1 MALAIKDLIDWL
13 DNRSE
18 KTMLPE
24 GVMEDLKVTV
34 SDMGMSDEG
43 RALFLSLIK
52 DYENLSSE
60 LQDQIAYTE
69 ALADV
74 DPMLQIA
81 TRRNMMSI
89 IIKEWEGAKR
99 YHNAASIIMFRLD
112 QVLAL
117 EDRNPTL
124 IKLAKLI
131 KSRTR
136 MTDTLGRLDEDRF
149 ILVVPTTNNI
159 QATWLSGK
167 LREAI
172 EESLEVDGM
181 AVTCSFGVADSDAS
195 MHPEDWLKITEV
207 ALEKAYTEGGDQVVD
222 FESLPEYMN

>member
-1 MALAIKDLIDWL
+1 LEDLIL
-13 DNRSE
+13 I
-18 KTMLPE
+18 
-24 GVMEDLKVTV
+24 V
-34 SDMGMSDEG
+34 SDIGVSDEG

-52 DYENLSSE
+52 DYEKVSAE
-60 LQDQIAYTE
+60 LQDQIAYTQ

-81 TRRNMMSI
+81 TRSSMMSI

-112 QVLAL
+112 QELAM
-117 EDRNPTL
+117 EDRSPVL

-149 ILVVPTTNNI
+149 ILVVPTTNNV

-172 EESLEVDGM
+172 DDALEVDGM
-181 AVTCSFGVADSDAS
+181 VITCSFGVADSDAS

-222 FESLPEYMN
+222 FESLPDHTN